1 MNSMLLELDGR
12 GPLFEQ
18 LARALKSSILNGRFA
33 PGSRL
38 PATRRLSDTLKISRN
53 TVISAYELLCAEQIA
68 VAEPGSGT
76 RVASEIATL
85 PTPGNVDGGIPC
97 SRYSARTRKLGP
109 ITLARLQIAP
119 ELRYNL
125 QYGDPLMGT
134 GLFQSWRRK
143 LAAAALRAGPGYPNP
158 AGLLPLREA
167 IAEYLE
173 RRRGIV
179 SSAGNILIVGGTQ
192 QAISLVSRVVLDE
205 GDTAVIED
213 PHYQLAHHTLLAHGA
228 HIVSTPVDRE
238 GLITSELPARG
249 ARLIYV
255 TPSHQFPSGEVMSFE
270 RRTALLAY
278 AARHGSWIF
287 EDDYDS
293 EFRYV
298 GDPLPALRSL
308 ELSDRVIYVGTFSKS
323 LFPALRLAYIV
334 CPAVLYEDLLYAK
347 RLDDLGCASI
357 DQAALATFLQGR
369 QFEKQLRK
377 SMAELRRRREAL
389 VGGLQRHA
397 GSRIQVADSR
407 AGMHVVVWLPDFSY
421 PDLDRLIKT
430 ALTRSLGLHPI
441 HHYYRTRPAHPGLLV
456 GFAGV
461 SVAQIDRATALF
473 GELLREIPG

>member
-1 MNSMLLELDGR
+1 LNSLLLELDGQ

-18 LARALKSSILNGRFA
+18 LARALKNSILSGRFA

-38 PATRRLSDTLKISRN
+38 PATRTLSSTLAISRN
-53 TVISAYELLCAEQIA
+53 TVISAYELLCAEQLA

-76 RVASEIATL
+76 RVAAEIAAL
-85 PTPGNVDGGIPC
+85 STPSTADGGIPC

-125 QYGDPLMGT
+125 QYGDPLMGAS
-134 GLFQSWRRK
+134 LFQSWRRK
-143 LAAAALRAGPGYPNP
+143 LAAAA
-158 AGLLPLREA
+158 LREA

-192 QAISLVSRVVLDE
+192 QALSLVSRVVLDE

-255 TPSHQFPSGEVMSFE
+255 TPSHQFPSGEIMSFD

-298 GDPLPALRSL
+298 GRPLPALRSL
-308 ELSDRVIYVGTFSKS
+308 ELSDRVIYAGTFSKT
-323 LFPALRLAYIV
+323 LFPSLRLAYVV
-334 CPAVLYEDLLYAK
+334 CPAGLYGDMLYAK
-347 RLDDLGCASI
+347 RLDDLGCAAI
-357 DQAALATFLQGR
+357 DQAALATFLQGG

-377 SMAELRRRREAL
+377 SMTELRRRREAL

-397 GSRIQVADSR
+397 GARIQVGDSQ
-407 AGMHVVVWLPDFSY
+407 AGMHVVAWLPDFSY

-441 HHYYRTRPAHPGLLV
+441 HPYYRKRPAHPGLLV

-461 SVAQIDRATALF
+461 SVAQIERATALL
-473 GELLREIPG
+473 GEILREIPGSLTHRAR